1 MSEQTVIPKEILIKE
16 VDEAV
21 RRRVGDQP
29 LKLPFLSDYEPPEY
43 SLGNA
48 IRGQISDRLDGYEAE
63 VHQELSRSM
72 PITPHGVCVPNML
85 LETRTTMT
93 TSNIAKVTQSTVRPS
108 AFVDAL
114 QPPSA
119 VMAAG
124 ATMLLGLEK
133 SIVIPRQTGD
143 ATAAFTAEG
152 SAVAESSLTFDS
164 LTLTPKRISATSS
177 YTMESPMQSDPS
189 IDQLI
194 RTSQARKNWGGAGR

>member
-21 RRRVGDQP
+21 KRRIGDQP
-29 LKLPFLSDYEPPEY
+29 LKLPHLSDYEPPEY
-43 SLGNA
+43 SLVNA
-48 IRGQISDRLDGYEAE
+48 IRGQISGRLDGYEAE

-72 PITPHGVCVPNML
+72 PMTPRGVVVPNML

-93 TSNIAKVTQSTVRPS
+93 SSNISNVTQSIVRPS
-108 AFVDAL
+108 AIVDTL

-124 ATMLLGLEK
+124 ASMLAGLEK
-133 SIVIPRQTGD
+133 SIVVPRQTGD

-177 YTMESPMQSDPS
+177 YTM
-189 IDQLI
+189 
-194 RTSQARKNWGGAGR
+194 